1 MKKTMNGKYMMAIIF
16 LLIILILFLANLSSL
31 WNIVKTE
38 VSAIFNN
45 DVESKI
51 MEPAEMEASYDGNFY
66 KRMAFVNING
76 LAHRAMGQK
85 IMNGAIRGENENLF
99 LEADVD
105 FKFDKDLE
113 DSNLEDALSILN
125 IAETKGAEVL
135 YVQRPMKFIE
145 GKDQL
150 PYGMTVEYNQQYDY
164 WCKKIKESGINVI
177 DLREEIG
184 DNIDFYKTDHH
195 WTVETSFEAAGAI
208 MEALNRYSGDDF
220 DYNESIFEK
229 SNYNLMRYD
238 NSFLGSEG
246 VKTGEYYVGKDN
258 FNVLVPKFETKVTFK
273 HYVNN
278 ECTIDKTGEFSKA
291 FIDEDIL
298 LNPDYYNK
306 YNACIYGGYVESII
320 ENKKGGNGKK
330 VLLISDSFARPMV
343 MYFSLAFSETRYLDP
358 QEGRYNDSYIDY
370 IDEYQPDVV
379 VMMYTGAFV
388 EV

>member
-1 MKKTMNGKYMMAIIF
+1 MKKTMNGKYMMTIVF

-31 WNIVKTE
+31 WNIAKTE

-45 DVESKI
+45 DAESKI

-66 KRMAFVNING
+66 KRMTFVNING

-85 IMNGAIRGENENLF
+85 LMNGTIRGENENLF
-99 LEADVD
+99 LETDVK
-105 FKFDKDLE
+105 FKFDKNLE

-125 IAETKGAEVL
+125 IAETEGAEVL

-145 GKDQL
+145 GMDQL

-164 WCKKIKESGINVI
+164 WCEKIKESGINVI

-208 MEALNRYSGDDF
+208 MEALNRYSDGDF

-229 SNYNLMRYD
+229 SNYSFMRYD

-246 VKTGEYYVGKDN
+246 IKTGEYYVGKDD
-258 FNVLVPKFETKVTFK
+258 FNVLVPEFETNVAFK
-273 HYVNN
+273 HYVDN

-298 LNPDYYNK
+298 LDPDYYNK

-320 ENKKGGNGKK
+320 ENESGGNGQK

-358 QEGRYNDSYIDY
+358 QEGRYNDSYIEY
-370 IDEYQPDVV
+370 IKEYQPDVV